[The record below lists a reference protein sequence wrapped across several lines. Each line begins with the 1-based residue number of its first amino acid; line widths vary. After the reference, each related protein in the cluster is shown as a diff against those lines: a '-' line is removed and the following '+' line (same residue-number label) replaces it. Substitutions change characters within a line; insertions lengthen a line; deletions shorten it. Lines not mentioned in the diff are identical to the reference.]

1 MDLRAT
7 TAHLLSTPDIGQWLR
22 RADNYIQAY
31 NRMREG
37 FTLPADHAILRAVIE
52 AFAIDATAWAAYI
65 RALRD
70 ASDGTAYDDLHDLYR
85 TTSVRGLQV
94 VRRTR
99 LRKAV
104 LVLQPEIETLLGRAI
119 NYTEQTQVASGLEQI
134 WGAARMALMSRERRE
149 VTANR
154 LSSEERAAIL
164 TAYWQDIDNKL
175 AKGVVPLFDTE
186 LTTLLK
192 VIK

>member
-7 TAHLLSTPDIGQWLR
+7 TTYLLNAPDIGQWLR

-37 FTLPADHAILRAVIE
+37 FTLPADHALLRAVIE
-52 AFAIDATAWAAYI
+52 AFTTDAAAWADYI

-70 ASDGTAYDDLHDLYR
+70 AVEGAAYDDLHDLYR
-85 TTSVRGLQV
+85 TISVRALQV
-94 VRRTR
+94 IRRTR

-164 TAYWQDIDNKL
+164 TAYWKDIDNKL
-175 AKGVVPLFDTE
+175 AKGVVPLFDTDLDT
-186 LTTLLK
+186 LTK

>member
-1 MDLRAT
+1 MNLRST
-7 TAHLLSTPDIGQWLR
+7 TEYLLSAPDIGQWLR

-37 FTLPADHAILRAVIE
+37 FTLPADHVILRPVIE
-52 AFAIDATAWAAYI
+52 AFAIDTAAWAAYI

-104 LVLQPEIETLLGRAI
+104 LLLQPEMETLLGRAI

-175 AKGVVPLFDTE
+175 AKGVVPLFDTD
-186 LTTLLK
+186 LVTLLK

>member
-1 MDLRAT
+1 MDLRT
-7 TAHLLSTPDIGQWLR
+7 TTTHLLNAPDIGQWLR

-52 AFAIDATAWAAYI
+52 AFAADAAAWADYI

-70 ASDGTAYDDLHDLYR
+70 AVEGAAYDDLHDLYR
-85 TTSVRGLQV
+85 TTSIRALQV
-94 VRRTR
+94 IRRTR

-104 LVLQPEIETLLGRAI
+104 LLLQPEIENLLGRAI

-134 WGAARMALMSRERRE
+134 WGAARMALMSRERKE

-164 TAYWQDIDNKL
+164 TAYWKDIDNKL

-186 LTTLLK
+186 LTTVTK